1 MTKFLFAAAA
11 AAATLAFASPALAGE
26 RQFKHEGVTYSY
38 TSQVTPKGRV
48 LKGNVAGGG
57 RFELVVQDGWVR
69 GHVDGVRVSF
79 AAPKKSSAVTLAA
92 R

>member
-1 MTKFLFAAAA
+1 MTRFLFAAAA
-11 AAATLAFASPALAGE
+11 ALTLATPALAGE

-38 TSQVTPKGRV
+38 TTEVTGKTRV
-48 LKGNVAGGG
+48 LKGTASGGS
-57 RFELVVQDGWVR
+57 RFELVVRKGWVR

-79 AAPKKSSAVTLAA
+79 AAPKNAGIVAVAA